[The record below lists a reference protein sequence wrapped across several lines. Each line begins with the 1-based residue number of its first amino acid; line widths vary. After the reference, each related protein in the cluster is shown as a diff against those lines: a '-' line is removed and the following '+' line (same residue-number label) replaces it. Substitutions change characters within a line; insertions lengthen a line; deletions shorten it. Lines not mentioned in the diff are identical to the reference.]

1 MLMVLMR
8 GGGSCRCQDRQGFDL
23 CWCQESICA
32 DAYEGERGPIY
43 AEAWSCPFMPSGRMA
58 FMLRRG
64 YQAVNY
70 ANARQIS
77 DFYWVSDILEISTPK
92 ALQFIYVFN
101 IKLNRKEE
109 IFGGNQRVLYQIVDS
124 SLFLEISIKFEI
136 LAMGEVWGLEEGEG
150 IKN

>member
-1 MLMVLMR
+1 
-8 GGGSCRCQDRQGFDL
+8 
-23 CWCQESICA
+23 
-32 DAYEGERGPIY
+32 
-43 AEAWSCPFMPSGRMA
+43 
-58 FMLRRG
+58 MLRRG
-64 YQAVNY
+64 HQAVNY

-77 DFYWVSDILEISTPK
+77 DFYGVSDILEISTPK

-109 IFGGNQRVLYQIVDS
+109 IFGNQRVLYQIVDS

-136 LAMGEVWGLEEGEG
+136 LAMGEVWGLVEGEG